1 MQRLSLPSRA
11 VVTSTL
17 PRTARGLADEQLEA
31 VVPGAP
37 GAADFHPDDADRLE
51 LSRGF
56 DTANV
61 DWVGPAEVHQHIGHT
76 AFGGLV
82 ISSDRHRWL
91 ALAEPRLDEVGVADR
106 VKRLDHFGVGQRA
119 LDAFTERILAR
130 GRELGRKAAGEVEW
144 VHGVDDDEVVRAG
157 VGTRLLRGIAQH
169 R

>member
-82 ISSDRHRWL
+82 ISSDQHRWL
-91 ALAEPRLDEVGVADR
+91 ALAPVLSLRQRTRASEHRLEKAR
-106 VKRLDHFGVGQRA
+106 Q
-119 LDAFTERILAR
+119 ILAR
-130 GRELGRKAAGEVEW
+130 RSRHHAADSTQQG
-144 VHGVDDDEVVRAG
+144 A
-157 VGTRLLRGIAQH
+157 RLDASRRTARPRSPQASVS
-169 R
+169 

>member
-11 VVTSTL
+11 VVTCTL

-61 DWVGPAEVHQHIGHT
+61 DWVGPAEVHRHT
-76 AFGGLV
+76 AFGDLV
-82 ISSDRHRWL
+82 ISSDQHRWL
-91 ALAEPRLDEVGVADR
+91 ALVPVLSLRQRTRASEHRLDKAR
-106 VKRLDHFGVGQRA
+106 Q
-119 LDAFTERILAR
+119 ILAR
-130 GRELGRKAAGEVEW
+130 RSRHHAADSTQQG
-144 VHGVDDDEVVRAG
+144 A
-157 VGTRLLRGIAQH
+157 RLDASRRTARPRRPQASVS
-169 R
+169 